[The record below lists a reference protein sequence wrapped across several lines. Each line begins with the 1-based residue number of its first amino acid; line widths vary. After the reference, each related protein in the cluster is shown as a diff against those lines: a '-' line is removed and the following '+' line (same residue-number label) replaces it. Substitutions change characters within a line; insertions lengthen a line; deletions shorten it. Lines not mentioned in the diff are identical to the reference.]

1 MTQDTSHSR
10 GFSGGFSGA
19 SIRTRVLGDHISNT
33 QAGVG
38 FTLLSVTCQTTLAA
52 LDNSTLTHNAV
63 PVNTAVPSYV
73 GTCIVHNTLPL
84 P

>member
-1 MTQDTSHSR
+1 MTQDTGHSR
-10 GFSGGFSGA
+10 GFSGTF
-19 SIRTRVLGDHISNT
+19 IRARVLEDHVSNT

-63 PVNTAVPSYV
+63 PVNTAVPSNV
-73 GTCIVHNTLPL
+73 GTCIVHKTLPL